1 MLRILLIDDNANDRY
16 LARHQLERVFSDLQI
31 QEVAEPHEWEQAF
44 NAGEFDLVITDYQL
58 RWSDGLTVLRTLKK
72 RYPDRPVIMF
82 TNSGTQ
88 EIAVEAMKSG
98 LEDYVLKSPNHY
110 IRLPAAV
117 NLALKRVETQRK
129 VAGLETR
136 LQNLLNQ
143 LDVGIYRLNLDDTVL
158 EGNPAFLRLVGLST
172 CDPTA
177 QNQTLASYFSPED
190 YAQLLAQLKQNGEV
204 RDREVQLRR
213 LDGTTIWVR
222 ISKTFSRLNDTTL
235 IDGLIEDIS
244 DRKQFETQLRAS
256 EQRAYFLAEA
266 SRLLSASL
274 DYPAALKNMAALA
287 VPTLADWCVVDVVE
301 TNSATFTAPIV
312 AAVDRQKEGLI
323 VELRRRYPP
332 AADADYGSAKVLRT
346 GEPQLFTQIT
356 EEQLQQFAQD
366 AEHLRLLRQLEVRSF
381 LIVPLT
387 LHDRKLGTIAFVSTQ
402 TDRRYSQ
409 ADLEMAQSLAQRAAL
424 AIDNA
429 RLYESAQEANRV
441 KDEFLAIVSHEL
453 RTPLNAM
460 LGWSQLLRK
469 KQVNEATVERALEII
484 ERNAKLQNKLIDD
497 ILDISRIIQNRLRLN
512 LQPVHLVPIINAAI
526 EALQPI
532 AQTKSIQ
539 IETLLD
545 PLVGLVMGDA
555 ERLQQIV
562 WNLVSNAIKFTAKGG
577 QVSIRLEQIG
587 TQAQVSVTDT
597 GQGIPADFLPLV
609 FERFRQAD
617 SSKTRSQGGLGLG
630 LAIVRHLVE
639 MHNGT
644 VYATSEGDGR
654 GATFTVQLPIH
665 QIAPLLQSIE
675 TDPSSTNN
683 LPNFNGLKI
692 LVVDDDLDSR
702 ELTAFVL
709 EQCQA
714 QIIKAVCAEEALQVL
729 LKTEIDLLVSDVGM
743 PDEDGYSLIRRI
755 RTLNLEE
762 KRQIPA
768 VALTAFA
775 KAEDQQEAIAAGFQH
790 HVAKPV
796 NPDQLIEIIASLA
809 NTAK

>member
-287 VPTLADWCVVDVVE
+287 VPTLADWCVVDIVE
-301 TNSATFTAPIV
+301 TS
-312 AAVDRQKEGLI
+312 L
-323 VELRRRYPP
+323 
-332 AADADYGSAKVLRT
+332 
-346 GEPQLFTQIT
+346 PQ
-356 EEQLQQFAQD
+356 
-366 AEHLRLLRQLEVRSF
+366 SW
-381 LIVPLT
+381 P
-387 LHDRKLGTIAFVSTQ
+387 
-402 TDRRYSQ
+402 
-409 ADLEMAQSLAQRAAL
+409 
-424 AIDNA
+424 
-429 RLYESAQEANRV
+429 
-441 KDEFLAIVSHEL
+441 
-453 RTPLNAM
+453 
-460 LGWSQLLRK
+460 
-469 KQVNEATVERALEII
+469 
-484 ERNAKLQNKLIDD
+484 
-497 ILDISRIIQNRLRLN
+497 
-512 LQPVHLVPIINAAI
+512 
-526 EALQPI
+526 
-532 AQTKSIQ
+532 
-539 IETLLD
+539 
-545 PLVGLVMGDA
+545 
-555 ERLQQIV
+555 
-562 WNLVSNAIKFTAKGG
+562 
-577 QVSIRLEQIG
+577 
-587 TQAQVSVTDT
+587 
-597 GQGIPADFLPLV
+597 
-609 FERFRQAD
+609 
-617 SSKTRSQGGLGLG
+617 
-630 LAIVRHLVE
+630 
-639 MHNGT
+639 
-644 VYATSEGDGR
+644 
-654 GATFTVQLPIH
+654 
-665 QIAPLLQSIE
+665 QSI
-675 TDPSSTNN
+675 
-683 LPNFNGLKI
+683 GK
-692 LVVDDDLDSR
+692 
-702 ELTAFVL
+702 
-709 EQCQA
+709 
-714 QIIKAVCAEEALQVL
+714 K
-729 LKTEIDLLVSDVGM
+729 KG
-743 PDEDGYSLIRRI
+743 
-755 RTLNLEE
+755 
-762 KRQIPA
+762 
-768 VALTAFA
+768 
-775 KAEDQQEAIAAGFQH
+775 
-790 HVAKPV
+790 
-796 NPDQLIEIIASLA
+796 
-809 NTAK
+809 